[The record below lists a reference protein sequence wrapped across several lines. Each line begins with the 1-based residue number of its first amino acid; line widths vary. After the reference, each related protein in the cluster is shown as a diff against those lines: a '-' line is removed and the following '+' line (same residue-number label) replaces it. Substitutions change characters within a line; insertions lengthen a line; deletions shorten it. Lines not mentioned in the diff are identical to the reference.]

1 MAPTPVVS
9 KVKSSAAKPKAGAG
23 PNKKKL
29 KTRKPR
35 YIQRKNAKPAFKKK
49 TEDLSESDFDSDEDF
64 GLNGPEYG
72 LLSDTDTSGE
82 LEEGIPELPVYPG
95 LAADVGDD
103 ESEDNSNSE
112 DDELEEKEGE
122 SEEEEDN
129 DEDGSSSGEEVPEP
143 EGSVEGDSSDEEE
156 KNKAKLPK
164 RDLERE
170 ARTVFVGNLPCSVK
184 KMKLKKW
191 FSKFGEVESVR
202 LRCPPIANPDVPK
215 KVSAMQKDFHEER
228 TNISAFVRFK
238 DAASIDK
245 AISANGA
252 QWDETHNIRVDR
264 STGGKEHD
272 DKKAVFVGNL
282 PFDAE
287 ENQIRAVFL
296 DCGDIVNVRI
306 VRDRR
311 TNVGKGF
318 AYVNF
323 TERHSVPLA
332 LSKNGEKI
340 GKRAIRVE
348 KCNYKGPSNPN
359 DSKKVSQNFI
369 DKRKS
374 FMEKKFKN
382 NPKKPKKSGPGKS
395 QDGDE
400 QAAFQGW
407 QAKKREKR
415 MKKKKNQK
423 VSKKEQFIEILN
435 SKSKKH
441 KTS

>member
-1 MAPTPVVS
+1 M
-9 KVKSSAAKPKAGAG
+9 
-23 PNKKKL
+23 
-29 KTRKPR
+29 
-35 YIQRKNAKPAFKKK
+35 
-49 TEDLSESDFDSDEDF
+49 
-64 GLNGPEYG
+64 NGPEYG
-72 LLSDTDTSGE
+72 LLSDNSSEMSGE
-82 LEEGIPELPVYPG
+82 LEEGIPEAPAYPG
-95 LAADVGDD
+95 LGGDGGD
-103 ESEDNSNSE
+103 EDDSEEDSNSE
-112 DDELEEKEGE
+112 DEEPGDKEGE
-122 SEEEEDN
+122 SGEHDG
-129 DEDGSSSGEEVPEP
+129 EDGSSSEEEVPEP
-143 EGSVEGDSSDEEE
+143 EGSVEGDSTDDEE
-156 KNKAKLPK
+156 KNKAKQPK
-164 RDLERE
+164 RDVERE
-170 ARTVFVGNLPCSVK
+170 ARTVFVGNLPCNVK

-191 FSKFGEVESVR
+191 FSKYGNVESVR

-228 TNISAFVRFK
+228 TNISAFVRFV
-238 DAASIDK
+238 DASSVDK

-282 PFDAE
+282 PFDVE
-287 ENQIRAVFL
+287 ENQIREVFL

-340 GKRAIRVE
+340 GKRAVRVD
-348 KCNYKGPSNPN
+348 KCNYKGRPSNPS
-359 DSKKVSQNFI
+359 DPKKVSQNFI

-382 NPKKPKKSGPGKS
+382 NPKKPKKGGPNA
-395 QDGDE
+395 GDE
-400 QAAFQGW
+400 GASFQGW

-423 VSKKEQFIEILN
+423 VTKKEQFIEMLN
-435 SKSKKH
+435 SKSKKPN
-441 KTS
+441 TSS